1 MKKVDFADKE
11 AFEFY
16 KEIVAKKSS
25 NANLL
30 AIEDDVEQS
39 YILYKGNFQSNTLH
53 LLQPLIASNGNKNDL
68 KELYS
73 LRKKAFRELFVELTT
88 DSSNRRDML
97 CPNCTLSDCS
107 QLDHYMPKSL
117 FPEFS
122 ANPHNLMQ
130 CCSICNQKKSGIW
143 LRNGQAVFLNLYLD
157 ELPKEQYLFVRI
169 HMDNEI
175 PSFVFYLDKPKGI
188 VQNLFD
194 RIKSHYEQLGLC
206 KRFAEKSDSVISE
219 LITEYAATL
228 ETPITSENFWEL
240 KRKSATLE
248 RVKKGYNYWKSV
260 LVLACCDNSSV
271 RASIEKIASTP

>member
-1 MKKVDFADKE
+1 MKKVDFSDKE
-11 AFEFY
+11 PFEFY
-16 KEIVAKKSS
+16 KELVAKKSS

-30 AIEDDVEQS
+30 AIEDDVEQR

-53 LLQPLIASNGNKNDL
+53 LSQPLKASNGNKNDL

-73 LRKKAFRELFVELTT
+73 LRKKAFRELFAELTT

-97 CPNCTLSDCS
+97 CPNCTISDCS

-130 CCSICNQKKSGIW
+130 CCSICNQKKSDIW

-169 HMDNEI
+169 QMDNEI
-175 PSFVFYLDKPKGI
+175 PSFVFYLDNPKGI

-194 RIKSHYEQLGLC
+194 RVKSHYEQLDLC

-240 KRKSATLE
+240 KRKSAALD
-248 RVKKGYNYWKSV
+248 RVNKGYNYWKSV
-260 LVLACCDNSSV
+260 LVLACCDHSSV
-271 RASIEKIASTP
+271 RTSIEKKASTP